1 MVFGI
6 FLLIFFPFLSSFSV
20 YRGGGGGV
28 QDHLSSP
35 WPTYTTV
42 HCFAKGTSLTIQS
55 IYLDIHLDKQNN
67 LKAMQYM
74 I

>member
-20 YRGGGGGV
+20 YRGGVVVFRTTFRAHGLHTL
-28 QDHLSSP
+28 QLIASP
-35 WPTYTTV
+35 KEQ
-42 HCFAKGTSLTIQS
+42 AKLQS
-55 IYLDIHLDKQNN
+55 IYIDIHLDKQNN